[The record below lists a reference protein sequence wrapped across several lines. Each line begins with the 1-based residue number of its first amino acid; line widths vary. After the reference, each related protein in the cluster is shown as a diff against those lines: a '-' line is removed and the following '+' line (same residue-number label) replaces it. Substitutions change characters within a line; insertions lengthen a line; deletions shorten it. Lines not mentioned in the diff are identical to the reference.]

1 MTPRAA
7 TVLGFAG
14 LIPFLWGALTVLMPT
29 LAEAGA
35 GLVGARFVGAPVLIA
50 YGSAILCFMGGVL
63 WGFAT
68 RAGPELQWKAY
79 GSAVLPPLWVF
90 LAVGGTQ
97 AASLSALLVGF
108 FAMLSLDLQFGQWK
122 LTPPWWIGLRIVL
135 TLVVLVCLGIGFA
148 FGR

>member
-7 TVLGFAG
+7 MVLGFAG
-14 LIPFLWGALTVLMPT
+14 LIPFLWGALTVLFPG
-29 LAEAGA
+29 LAAAAAGV
-35 GLVGARFVGAPVLIA
+35 VGERFTGAPVLIA
-50 YGSAILCFMGGVL
+50 YGTVILCFMGGVL

-68 RAGPELQWKAY
+68 QAEPEMAWKAY
-79 GSAVLPPLWVF
+79 GTSVLPALWVF
-90 LAVGGTQ
+90 FAVGGTA

-108 FAMLSLDLQFGQWK
+108 FAMLSLDLQFAQWK
-122 LTPPWWIGLRIVL
+122 LVPRWWIGFRVIL

>member
-7 TVLGFAG
+7 TALGFAG
-14 LIPFLWGALTVLMPT
+14 LIPFLWGALTVLVPS
-29 LAEAGA
+29 LGEAATGA
-35 GLVGARFVGAPVLIA
+35 LGARFMGASVLIG
-50 YGSAILCFMGGVL
+50 YGTVILCFMGGVL

-68 RAGPELQWKAY
+68 RAEPELQWKAY
-79 GSAVLPPLWVF
+79 GSAVLPPLWAFVM
-90 LAVGGTQ
+90 VGGTT
-97 AASLSALLVGF
+97 AASLSALFVGF

-135 TLVVLVCLGIGFA
+135 TLVTLVCLGIGFL

>member
-14 LIPFLWGALTVLMPT
+14 LIPFLWGALTVLVPS
-29 LAEAGA
+29 LAEAAAGA
-35 GLVGARFVGAPVLIA
+35 LGARFVGAQVLIG
-50 YGSAILCFMGGVL
+50 YGAAILCFMGGVL

-68 RAGPELQWKAY
+68 RAEPELQWKAY

-90 LAVGGTQ
+90 AMVGGTT
-97 AASLSALLVGF
+97 ASSLSALFVGF

-135 TLVVLVCLGIGFA
+135 TLVTLVCLGIGFL

>member
-7 TVLGFAG
+7 MALGFAG
-14 LIPFLWGALTVLMPT
+14 LIPFVWGALTVLAPG
-29 LAEAGA
+29 LGAPVAA
-35 GLVGARFVGAPVLIA
+35 GLGERFVGVPVLIG
-50 YGSAILCFMGGVL
+50 YGTVILCFMGGVL

-68 RAGPELQWKAY
+68 RAEPELQWKAY

-90 LAVGGTQ
+90 FMVGGTP
-97 AASLSALLVGF
+97 AASMSALFVGF
-108 FAMLSLDLQFGQWK
+108 FALLSLDLQFGQWK

-135 TLVVLVCLGIGFA
+135 TLVTMVCLGIGFA

>member
-7 TVLGFAG
+7 SALGFAG
-14 LIPFLWGALTVLMPT
+14 LIPFLWGALTVLAPG
-29 LAEAGA
+29 LGEAA
-35 GLVGARFVGAPVLIA
+35 TGLVGARFIGTDVLIA
-50 YGSAILCFMGGVL
+50 YGTVILCFMGGVL

-68 RAGPELQWKAY
+68 RAEPELQWKAY

-90 LAVGGTQ
+90 FMVGGTT
-97 AASLSALLVGF
+97 AASLSALFVGF

>member
-7 TVLGFAG
+7 TALGFAG
-14 LIPFLWGALTVLMPT
+14 LIPFLWGALTVLVPP
-29 LAEAGA
+29 LGA
-35 GLVGARFVGAPVLIA
+35 GVTGILGERMVGVPVLIG
-50 YGSAILCFMGGVL
+50 YGTVILCFLGGVL

-68 RAGPELQWKAY
+68 RAGPELQWKAF
-79 GSAVLPPLWVF
+79 GVSVLPPLWVF
-90 LAVGGTQ
+90 LAVGGTP

-122 LTPPWWIGLRIVL
+122 LVPPWWIGLRIVL
-135 TLVVLVCLGIGFA
+135 TLVTLVCLGIGFA